1 MSELRDQIKSQ
12 YAHRDAIKGDRYAWH
27 KPDVMNQT
35 VAKSFALRKLLR
47 RLIGE
52 NLSQIHVLDVGCGT
66 GTLLRELLELGVEAQ
81 NCTGVDFLSDR
92 IEEANNRSPQAM
104 NFQVGGLESVDPAH
118 RFNLVTAFT
127 VLSSVLDAQARQD
140 LLKEMWSRVKPG
152 GWMMIFDFRFNNPRN
167 KDVRAVRSI
176 DFDCLSASCAQ
187 QITKSLLTPPPI
199 ARCLCQVHALLDRAF
214 AAILPIAR
222 SHRFWVFQK
231 SE

>member
-1 MSELRDQIKSQ
+1 MKKEFKIIADLVGKNSR
-12 YAHRDAIKGDRYAWH
+12 
-27 KPDVMNQT
+27 
-35 VAKSFALRKLLR
+35 
-47 RLIGE
+47 
-52 NLSQIHVLDVGCGT
+52 VLDVGCGT

-92 IEEANNRSPQAM
+92 IEEANKRSPQAM

-118 RFNLVTAFT
+118 RFDLVTAFT
-127 VLSSVLDAQARQD
+127 VLSSVLDAQARQE

-187 QITKSLLTPPPI
+187 QITKSLLTPPPL
-199 ARCLCQVHALLDRAF
+199 ARLLCKVYWRLDPLF
-214 AAILPIAR
+214 AALIPVLR
-222 SHRFWVFQK
+222 SHTINLLQRSGK
-231 SE
+231 T